1 MLGQLVGRDSN
12 VTLKME
18 GKSLFVNILS
28 LHSLMGLESC
38 DVVVGRSVRAS
49 WERECS
55 WWTFWIF

>member
-49 WERECS
+49 
-55 WWTFWIF
+55 